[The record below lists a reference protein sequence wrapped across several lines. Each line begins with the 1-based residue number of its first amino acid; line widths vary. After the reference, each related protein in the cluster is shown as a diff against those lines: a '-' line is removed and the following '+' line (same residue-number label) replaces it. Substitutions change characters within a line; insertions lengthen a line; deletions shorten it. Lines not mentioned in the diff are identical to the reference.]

1 MLKKDA
7 CPLKTKG
14 AKTDERITNK
24 SKKIKTGRETF
35 SDFIDGRKNE
45 ALAIIAETLIA
56 RKSYILEEN
65 EKDMA
70 SGKENGLSPSLLD
83 RLQLTEERIH
93 QIADGVRQVIQLPDP
108 IGETIEQWSR
118 PNGLLLKQIRVP
130 LGVVGM
136 VYEARPNVTVDAA
149 SLCQAC

>member
-1 MLKKDA
+1 MNELLTKAKKLKQA
-7 CPLKTKG
+7 
-14 AKTDERITNK
+14 AKRLAILSTE
-24 SKKIKTGRETF
+24 E
-35 SDFIDGRKNE
+35 KNE